1 MDKPESGLSWVTK
14 LAVRDLL
21 HDLASGRVAL
31 THEAFQQLPSK
42 RTATYLRDLLMQC
55 GVLPTVDRQLLLFE
69 RWLTEHIATIENA
82 ERARLLQHFATWHPL
97 RRRRAK
103 TEARQQLIQAGA
115 FLGWRD
121 VRGCLLPHCGQA
133 DLDAWHTE
141 NYATRRP
148 AQALLPWRM
157 SARRMPRLSV
167 PYQASPA
174 APASADRRAPTNT
187 VH

>member
-1 MDKPESGLSWVTK
+1 VTRLSPRCGFEGLLLRKRLYERCTLTDKLTTALDDGTGRIHPLLGPLLDVLRSMDKPESGLSWVTK

-97 RRRRAK
+97 RRLRAK
-103 TEARQQLIQAGA
+103 TEAR
-115 FLGWRD
+115 
-121 VRGCLLPHCGQA
+121 
-133 DLDAWHTE
+133 
-141 NYATRRP
+141 
-148 AQALLPWRM
+148 
-157 SARRMPRLSV
+157 
-167 PYQASPA
+167 
-174 APASADRRAPTNT
+174 
-187 VH
+187 

>member
-1 MDKPESGLSWVTK
+1 LVQRSVTRLSPRCGFEGLLLRKRLYERCTLTDKLTTALDDGTGRIHPLLGPLLDVLRSMDKPESGLSWVTK

-82 ERARLLQHFATWHPL
+82 ERARLLQHFAT
-97 RRRRAK
+97 
-103 TEARQQLIQAGA
+103 
-115 FLGWRD
+115 
-121 VRGCLLPHCGQA
+121 
-133 DLDAWHTE
+133 
-141 NYATRRP
+141 
-148 AQALLPWRM
+148 
-157 SARRMPRLSV
+157 
-167 PYQASPA
+167 
-174 APASADRRAPTNT
+174 
-187 VH
+187 